1 MILHNSFRSIA
12 QQDPQQER
20 KALFA
25 GMVMVLAAAAA
36 VAIHAFAVVGH

>member
-36 VAIHAFAVVGH
+36 VAIHALAVVGH